1 MSMPMDEPA
10 AESAPGPAAPAG
22 EVPTSVE
29 MDAGN
34 AFADALNQARD
45 MAMQHSQ
52 QMAKQE
58 GNAV

>member
-1 MSMPMDEPA
+1 MGMPPE
-10 AESAPGPAAPAG
+10 GPAEPPQAAG
-22 EVPTSVE
+22 EVPNSVE

-52 QMAKQE
+52 QMAQQE